1 LDVHDTTAPQVITIL
16 KNQIDALES
25 RRQRIDLKIIAL
37 KEKKNGV
44 VEISSPPNSS
54 TLPVTSDN
62 INNGEGVTA
71 DEQRMSLLTT
81 TTQNANATKD
91 DGLAEEHVH
100 PSLLTLTTGETETL
114 YRVIDRLFA
123 EADKNTVTTKDIV
136 QSVAND
142 LTPPQQVDKDMKKK
156 IKARLMYL
164 MEQSEVVNG
173 SDQNSYP
180 LTEGEGIAEDKTQ
193 PSISTR
199 NTGDANDVSA
209 ILKSIFS
216 IYPLNILI

>member
-1 LDVHDTTAPQVITIL
+1 LDAHNTTAPWVITIL

-25 RRQRIDLKIIAL
+25 RRQIIDLKIIAL

-44 VEISSPPNSS
+44 VETSSPPNSS

-114 YRVIDRLFA
+114 YRVIH
-123 EADKNTVTTKDIV
+123 
-136 QSVAND
+136 
-142 LTPPQQVDKDMKKK
+142 
-156 IKARLMYL
+156 
-164 MEQSEVVNG
+164 
-173 SDQNSYP
+173 
-180 LTEGEGIAEDKTQ
+180 
-193 PSISTR
+193 
-199 NTGDANDVSA
+199 
-209 ILKSIFS
+209 
-216 IYPLNILI
+216 